1 MYLMSK
7 LVAIKEG
14 TKTRYVTQE
23 VWERMQNAQK
33 DRKTSIGDI
42 TCSEA
47 TSVTMGF
54 TEEQFNRIFGKGKK
68 DE

>member
-1 MYLMSK
+1 MSK
-7 LVAIKEG
+7 LIEIKEG

-23 VWERMQNAQK
+23 AWERMQSAQK
-33 DRKTSIGDI
+33 DRKTSVGDI

-54 TEEQFNRIFGKGKK
+54 TDEQFNRIFGKDKK
-68 DE
+68 HE

>member
-1 MYLMSK
+1 MSK
-7 LVAIKEG
+7 LIEIKEG
-14 TKTRYVTQE
+14 TKTRYVTKD
-23 VWERMQNAQK
+23 VWERMQSAQK

-54 TEEQFNRIFGKGKK
+54 TEEQFNRIFKKGKNN
-68 DE
+68 E

>member
-1 MYLMSK
+1 MSK
-7 LVAIKEG
+7 LIEIKEG
-14 TKTRYVTQE
+14 TKRRYVTKE
-23 VWERMQNAQK
+23 VWEKMQQAQK

-54 TEEQFNRIFGKGKK
+54 TDEQFNRIFIKGKK

>member
-1 MYLMSK
+1 MSN
-7 LVAIKEG
+7 LIAIKEG
-14 TKTRYVTQE
+14 TKTRYVTKE
-23 VWERMQNAQK
+23 VWERMQKARK
-33 DRKTSIGDI
+33 DRKTSVGDI

-54 TEEQFNRIFGKGKK
+54 TDEQYNRIFKKGKK

>member
-1 MYLMSK
+1 MSK
-7 LVAIKEG
+7 LIEIKEG
-14 TKTRYVTQE
+14 TKRRYVTKE
-23 VWERMQNAQK
+23 VWEKMQQAQK

-54 TEEQFNRIFGKGKK
+54 TDEQFNRIFRKGKK

>member
-1 MYLMSK
+1 MSK
-7 LVAIKEG
+7 LIEIKEG
-14 TKTRYVTQE
+14 TKTRYVTKE
-23 VWERMQNAQK
+23 VWERMQSAQK

-54 TEEQFNRIFGKGKK
+54 TEEQFNRIFKKGKNN
-68 DE
+68 E